1 MSAAV
6 HAGLFQQRLD
16 RGGHDL
22 RIALVAD
29 PALFPA
35 IVEILALAAEMI
47 DEIQRHRMAAEEFR
61 DDLVRCPA

>member
-1 MSAAV
+1 MRDVGGV

-16 RGGHDL
+16 RGGNDF

-35 IVEILALAAEMI
+35 IIELFALAAEVI
-47 DEIQRHRMAAEEFR
+47 DEIQRLANGCRGTSR
-61 DDLVRCPA
+61 